1 MSSSKNLEFK
11 KTAFL
16 NKSNSAF
23 IEEMYLKFV
32 NNDPELPDSWRK
44 YFKEVGDEDDI
55 IVNEINGPSWSPS
68 KKVSINKKE
77 NFENQITEQN
87 NDDIIKSNTNSIKA
101 VAMIRSYRQRG
112 HLIAKLDPL
121 GLLKSDYLEE
131 LHPESYGFKKE
142 DYQKKIFL
150 DNVTNKQYSN
160 INEILKFLKEKYCG
174 SLGYEYMHISNPTE
188 RKWFRDRVEKADDF
202 NFTQNGKEAILNKLI
217 QAEGFEK
224 FLHTKYVG
232 TKRFGLDG
240 GESLIPALEQV
251 IKIGGQSNVKE
262 VKIGMSHRGRLNV
275 LANVLQKSYKRIF
288 NEFAG
293 EISSK
298 SKDDTGDV
306 KYHLGASS
314 NREFDGNSVHV
325 SLTDNPSHL
334 EAVNPVVLGQ
344 TRAKQF
350 FHKDKDRKKVIPIL
364 IHGDAAFAGQGV
376 VAECFAMSG
385 LPGHNTGGTIHIIV
399 NNQIGFTTS
408 PRFARSSPYPSDIAK
423 MVEAP
428 IIHVNGDDPEAV
440 VYAAR
445 IATDFRLKF
454 NRDVVI
460 DLICYRRFGHNEGD
474 EPSFTQPLMYKKI
487 RSHPSTIKV
496 YGEKL
501 VSEGSITNDYLNNSI
516 KKFKDL
522 LDDQFKNAKNYK
534 PKIEWF
540 EGTWSRYRPERGKD
554 KRGVTGSDTKKLRN
568 ISDKINTIPSEINI
582 HKTIMKILDNR
593 KLSVSNGKGIDWSTA
608 ESLAFGSLLE
618 EGYPVRLVGQDSGR
632 GTFSQRHSVL
642 RNQIDNSRYIPL
654 NNISNKQKNFEI
666 VDSFLSELAVLGF
679 EYGYSLVEPNTL
691 TIWEAQ
697 FGDFANGAQVVIDQ
711 FIASGERKWSRA
723 SGLVMLLPHGY
734 EGQGP
739 EHSSAR
745 LERFLQLCSNDN
757 MQVMNCT
764 TPANYFHALR
774 RQMHRD
780 FRKPLIIMTPKSLLR
795 HKHCVSNL
803 DDFSKKNS
811 FHRVLWDHAIDP
823 KVKGF
828 IKLKKPKKIEKVIL
842 CSGKVYF
849 DLLEAREKLEKNKD
863 VKSYILDLR
872 NNPGGLLSQAI
883 KISDFFLDNGEIVS
897 TKSRKPSENRKWFA
911 KKGDL
916 TNGKVLIV
924 LINYGSASA
933 SEIVAGALKD
943 HKRAI
948 LLGENSYG
956 KGSVQSIIPLKNDGA
971 IRLTVAK
978 YYLPSGKSISEV
990 GVSPDIEIDEGN
1002 DDFRIKTETDNQ
1014 LKYAIKLLKG

>member
-1 MSSSKNLEFK
+1 MSASKNLEYE
-11 KTAFL
+11 KTSFL

-23 IEEMYLKFV
+23 IERMYLKFV
-32 NNDPELPDSWRK
+32 NRDADLPESWK
-44 YFKEVGDEDDI
+44 DYFEGIGDELNVI
-55 IVNEINGPSWSPS
+55 AKEINGPSWGP
-68 KKVSINKKE
+68 KKNKIDIDELQKKIDQKE
-77 NFENQITEQN
+77 NNLENNIVDRSGKFNYQVLA
-87 NDDIIKSNTNSIKA
+87 DSNKDSISA
-101 VAMIRSYRQRG
+101 VSLIRAYRLRG
-112 HLIAKLDPL
+112 HLLANLDPL
-121 GLLKSDYLEE
+121 GMRESDYLDE
-131 LHPESYGFKKE
+131 LHPEFYGFKKE
-142 DYQKKIFL
+142 NYDKKIFL
-150 DNVTNKQYSN
+150 NGV
-160 INEILKFLKEKYCG
+160 INRKDASIREILKFLKKTYCG
-174 SLGYEYMHISNPTE
+174 NIGYEFMHISNPDE
-188 RKWFRDRVEKADDF
+188 RKWFRDRIEKDSNALE
-202 NFTQNGKEAILNKLI
+202 FTKNGKEAILNKLV

-224 FLHTKYVG
+224 FLATKYVG

-240 GESLIPALEQV
+240 GESLIPALEQI
-251 IKIGGQSNVKE
+251 IKISGQSQVKE

-293 EISSK
+293 EFGNTS
-298 SKDDTGDV
+298 DEGAGDV

-350 FHKDKDRKKVIPIL
+350 FHKDRERNKVIPIL

-408 PRFARSSPYPSDIAK
+408 PRFARSSPYPSDVAK
-423 MVEAP
+423 MVDAP
-428 IIHVNGDDPEAV
+428 IIHANGDDPEAV

-445 IATDFRLKF
+445 IASEFRLKF
-454 NRDVVI
+454 NRDVVV

-487 RSHPSTIKV
+487 RSHPSPVKV
-496 YGEKL
+496 YGKNLIEEKIISNEDL
-501 VSEGSITNDYLNNSI
+501 ENVI

-522 LDDQFKNAKNYK
+522 LDDQFKNAKDYK
-534 PKIEWF
+534 PKIAWF
-540 EGTWSRYRPERGKD
+540 EGTWSAYKPEKGKD
-554 KRGVTGSDTKKLRN
+554 KRGVTGADTKKLLE
-568 ISDKINTIPSEINI
+568 ISEKINSSSDDLNL
-582 HKTIMKILDNR
+582 HKTIVKILNNR
-593 KLSVSNGKGIDWSTA
+593 KEVVKSGHNIDWSTA

-642 RNQIDNSRYIPL
+642 RNQKDNSRYVPL
-654 NNISNKQKNFEI
+654 NNISNNQKQFEV

-691 TIWEAQ
+691 TLWEAQ

-711 FIASGERKWSRA
+711 FIASGERKWRRA

-780 FRKPLIIMTPKSLLR
+780 FRKPLIMMTPKSLLR
-795 HKHCVSNL
+795 NKYCVSNL
-803 DDFSKKNS
+803 EDFSKSNS
-811 FHRVLWDHAIDP
+811 FHRILWDHAIDP
-823 KVKGF
+823 QSKGF
-828 IKLKKPKKIEKVIL
+828 IKLKESSEIKKVIL

-849 DLLEAREKLEKNKD
+849 DLLEAREKLKKDDVILYRVEQLYPFPAKTLVKELKPYAKNAKFFWCQEEPKNMGAWFSVRD
-863 VKSYILDLR
+863 YIQWTLDTIKANNNKISYIGR
-872 NNPGGLLSQAI
+872 
-883 KISDFFLDNGEIVS
+883 
-897 TKSRKPSENRKWFA
+897 
-911 KKGDL
+911 
-916 TNGKVLIV
+916 
-924 LINYGSASA
+924 
-933 SEIVAGALKD
+933 
-943 HKRAI
+943 
-948 LLGENSYG
+948 
-956 KGSVQSIIPLKNDGA
+956 
-971 IRLTVAK
+971 
-978 YYLPSGKSISEV
+978 
-990 GVSPDIEIDEGN
+990 SPDASPATGYAKRHNSQQQEIIDKV
-1002 DDFRIKTETDNQ
+1002 FK
-1014 LKYAIKLLKG
+1014 